1 MIFNLS
7 AGGGSTIAYKFQTS
21 QPTGS
26 KNLIWFKT
34 STQATYVYFTASFP
48 TSPTAGDVYV
58 FENEHSHVTVDIG
71 NGNTVELLYLGE
83 AYQYNGSSWVHIEGY
98 IYQGNTWVQFSGAIV
113 SFIQVT
119 TTDSFTSLT
128 ATNGIESHSNYTSLG
143 NNVYEFEVF
152 NTGTWTV
159 TMTDGTKTATSTT
172 VIDGDNQIKQINI
185 TYSTIPEFTYIGGT
199 YEIVDDSDTPI
210 VTSQDNWKIRFL
222 TSGTLNFSQLNGAS
236 NGIDLFL
243 VGGGGGSGGKS
254 ISGGGGGGYTA
265 SHGGISV
272 STGIDYEIVVGD
284 GGVKNATSGTNS
296 AAGGD
301 GGASSAFGESIE
313 GGKGGASYNSDTQSR
328 TVKGGDGGSGGAG
341 SLWNAAYNGGSDGR
355 DGSASS
361 TANKGLG
368 QGTSTREFYELDQ
381 DATATLYAGGGGNHA
396 NDKWGVGGAGGGGG
410 TGTAGGNGVDNLGGG
425 ASGYGYAG
433 GTGIVII
440 RNARS

>member
-34 STQATYVYFTASFP
+34 STQASYVYFTASFP
-48 TSPTAGDVYV
+48 TFPTAGDVYV

-71 NGNTVELLYLGE
+71 NGNTVEMLYLGE
-83 AYQYNGSSWVHIEGY
+83 AYQYNGSSWVHIDGY
-98 IYQGNTWVQFSGAIV
+98 VYQGNTWVQFSGSIV

-128 ATNGIESHSNYTSLG
+128 ATNGTESHSNYTSLG

-159 TMTDGTKTATSTT
+159 TMTDGTQTATSTT

-185 TYSTIPEFTYIGGT
+185 SYNTIPEFTYIGGT

-236 NGIDLFL
+236 NGIDVFL
-243 VGGGGGSGGKS
+243 VGGGGAGYDPGSSGNG
-254 ISGGGGGGYTA
+254 GGGGGGYTKTVTKTVTTGTDYTITIGE
-265 SHGGISV
+265 GGTRAES
-272 STGIDYEIVVGD
+272 
-284 GGVKNATSGTNS
+284 GGN
-296 AAGGD
+296 AGGNTTAFD
-301 GGASSAFGESIE
+301 ETANGGNAGTSTTGGAGGSG
-313 GGKGGASYNSDTQSR
+313 GGKPQT
-328 TVKGGDGGSGGAG
+328 GDGGSDGANGGNSGGAG
-341 SLWNAAYNGGSDGR
+341 
-355 DGSASS
+355 
-361 TANKGLG
+361 
-368 QGTSTREFYELDQ
+368 QGTTTREFGSSSG
-381 DATATLYAGGGGNHA
+381 TLYAGGGGA
-396 NDKWGVGGAGGGGG
+396 GGNNGPRNGGDGGGGRGATENPSYASTAGETNKGGGGG
-410 TGTAGGNGVDNLGGG
+410 GGHASMNSSAGGR
-425 ASGYGYAG
+425 
-433 GTGIVII
+433 GIVII